1 MKEIL
6 ISVLEFFQN
15 FTGSYGIAIFLL
27 IFTVK
32 LVLFPLT
39 LISQRSILKTQKI
52 QPQVNEIREKYKND
66 MDKQSKKLQ
75 ELYAEHN
82 LSMFSPLMSLVPVLL
97 SWPVVIA
104 MFNLLRGYFTDMQV
118 GFLWISDISQTG
130 NIIVAVLVALIQIVS
145 MFINSKMM
153 GTEQPKS
160 MLYVS
165 IALSLMIGY
174 FAFTYPV
181 ALGIYWF
188 SFSFLGIFEQLLIK
202 KVILRKQLEDIQ
214 VSTKK

>member
-1 MKEIL
+1 MQDIL
-6 ISVLEFFQN
+6 ISVLHFFQGL
-15 FTGSYGIAIFLL
+15 TGSYGIAIFLL
-27 IFTVK
+27 ILTVK

-52 QPQVNEIREKYKND
+52 QPQMMEIREKYKND
-66 MDKQSKKLQ
+66 PEKQTKKLQ

-104 MFNLLRGYFTDMQV
+104 MFTLLRNFFTNMQV
-118 GFLWISDISQTG
+118 GSLWIPDIAM
-130 NIIVAVLVALIQIVS
+130 NHRIDVAVLVALIQVLS
-145 MFINSKMM
+145 MYINNKMM
-153 GTEQPKS
+153 GTQQPKS

-174 FAFTYPV
+174 FAYTYPV

-188 SFSFLGIFEQLLIK
+188 SFSFLSIFEQLLIK
-202 KVILRKQLEDIQ
+202 KVILRKELEE
-214 VSTKK
+214 VKTTAKK

>member
-104 MFNLLRGYFTDMQV
+104 MFNLFRGYFTDMQV
-118 GFLWISDISQTG
+118 GFLWIADISQTG

-202 KVILRKQLEDIQ
+202 KVILRKQLEDIK
-214 VSTKK
+214 VSTTK

>member
-104 MFNLLRGYFTDMQV
+104 MFNLLRGYFTDMHV
-118 GFLWISDISQTG
+118 GFLWIADISQTG

-202 KVILRKQLEDIQ
+202 KVILRKQLEDIK
-214 VSTKK
+214 VSTTK

>member
-27 IFTVK
+27 VFTVK

-118 GFLWISDISQTG
+118 GFLWIADISQTG

-202 KVILRKQLEDIQ
+202 KVILRKQLEDIK
-214 VSTKK
+214 VSTTK

>member
-118 GFLWISDISQTG
+118 GFLWIADISQTG

-181 ALGIYWF
+181 VLGIYWF

-202 KVILRKQLEDIQ
+202 KVILRKQLEDIK
-214 VSTKK
+214 VSTTK

>member
-6 ISVLEFFQN
+6 SSVLEFFQN

-118 GFLWISDISQTG
+118 GFLWIADISQTG

-202 KVILRKQLEDIQ
+202 KVILRKQLEDIK
-214 VSTKK
+214 VSTTK

>member
-1 MKEIL
+1 MNEIL

-118 GFLWISDISQTG
+118 GFLWIADISQTG

-202 KVILRKQLEDIQ
+202 KVILRKQLEDIK
-214 VSTKK
+214 VSTTK

>member
-6 ISVLEFFQN
+6 ISVLEFYQN
-15 FTGSYGIAIFLL
+15 FIGSYGIAIFLL

>member
-118 GFLWISDISQTG
+118 GFLWIADISQTG

-174 FAFTYPV
+174 FAFTYPI

-202 KVILRKQLEDIQ
+202 KVILRKQLEDIK
-214 VSTKK
+214 VSTTK

>member
-118 GFLWISDISQTG
+118 GFLWIADISQTG

-202 KVILRKQLEDIQ
+202 KVILRKQLEDIK
-214 VSTKK
+214 VSTTK